1 MTGKTWRE
9 VIPAWVVPSV
19 DDVAEY
25 GGMAFRVEEITG
37 CVQARGQCAALCWLI
52 GRDPSPMTGYE
63 GPVTRQGAQGES
75 WVALRVA
82 VAAVHPGAVDQEW
95 ECRLGTP
102 LRPVAAGDGWWA
114 HGVWRTLSWVLGER
128 SDPPIQLP
136 LRMVDGSIVPG
147 TEVYTVPRNP
157 ESPSW
162 RAAEEG
168 RERRELAEAVAWWRS
183 MRPGTVDAGL

>member
-9 VIPAWVVPSV
+9 VIPSWVVPSV

-25 GGMAFRVEEITG
+25 GQMAFRLEEITR

-52 GRDPSPMTGYE
+52 GNDPSPMTAYE
-63 GPVTRQGAQGES
+63 GPVTRQWARSES
-75 WVALRVA
+75 WVALCIA
-82 VAAVHPGAVDQEW
+82 VAAVHPVAVEEEW
-95 ECRLGTP
+95 ERRLGAP

-114 HGVWRTLSWVLGER
+114 HGVWRTLSWALGER

-136 LRMVDGSIVPG
+136 VRAVDGSIVPG

-157 ESPSW
+157 ESPLW
-162 RAAEEG
+162 WAAEEG
-168 RERRELAEAVAWWRS
+168 RERRELAEAFQWWQT
-183 MRPGTVDAGL
+183 MRPGAVETGR